1 MHSFYYIITIVLVFL
16 SVFLLGWAIND
27 IIKHR
32 KNKGIILLLIL
43 TPIIGPLIYFQTS
56 RGRASRQ

>member
-1 MHSFYYIITIVLVFL
+1 MHCFYYIITTVLVIL

-27 IIKHR
+27 IIRHK

-43 TPIIGPLIYFQTS
+43 APIIGPLIYFQTS
-56 RGRASRQ
+56 RNRSSRK